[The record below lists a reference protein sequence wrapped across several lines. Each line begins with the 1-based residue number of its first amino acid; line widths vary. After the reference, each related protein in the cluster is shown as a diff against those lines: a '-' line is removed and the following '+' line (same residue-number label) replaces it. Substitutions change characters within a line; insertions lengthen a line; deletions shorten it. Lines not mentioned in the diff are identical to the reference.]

1 MFGAGSGSNFVSQNL
16 KAVIVRHIAKRTFL
30 SILMLAVFIQLTS
43 CAKREQGN
51 IHVISAK
58 MAKGIN
64 EKYMPV
70 DTTNIFPEGTIKV
83 YCWFS
88 WRDAE
93 KNMEILAK
101 WHYLTDDIPIVEYAF
116 AIPRREGVGSVSLSM
131 PEGKVLPPGLY
142 RVELKFGN
150 RALKSL
156 TFKIAENK
164 APEAA
169 AEPKEVVAPEAA
181 ATK

>member
-1 MFGAGSGSNFVSQNL
+1 MYIF
-16 KAVIVRHIAKRTFL
+16 AKRTALLIF
-30 SILMLAVFIQLTS
+30 ILAISIQLTS
-43 CAKREQGN
+43 CAKREEKN
-51 IHVISAK
+51 IDVTSVK
-58 MAKGIN
+58 MAKDIN

-70 DTTNIFPEGTIKV
+70 DITDIFPEGTIKV

-131 PEGKVLPPGLY
+131 PECKVLPPGLY
-142 RVELKFGN
+142 KVELKFGN

-164 APEAA
+164 AP
-169 AEPKEVVAPEAA
+169 
-181 ATK
+181 

>member
-1 MFGAGSGSNFVSQNL
+1 MYKL
-16 KAVIVRHIAKRTFL
+16 TKRIALLVF
-30 SILMLAVFIQLTS
+30 ILAVFIQLTS
-43 CAKREQGN
+43 CAKRAENN
-51 IHVISAK
+51 IHIISIK

-70 DTTNIFPEGTIKV
+70 DVTNLFTEGIVKV

-101 WHYLTDDIPIVEYAF
+101 WHYVTDDIPIVEYAF
-116 AIPRREGVGSVSLSM
+116 AVPRKEGVGSVSLSM

-142 RVELKFGN
+142 KVELMYGP
-150 RALKSL
+150 RTLKSL
-156 TFKIAENK
+156 TFKVVENNK
-164 APEAA
+164 EPDKQETQAQEAA
-169 AEPKEVVAPEAA
+169 PAA
-181 ATK
+181 VK

>member
-1 MFGAGSGSNFVSQNL
+1 MVFF
-16 KAVIVRHIAKRTFL
+16 RKRTFWTL
-30 SILMLAVFIQLTS
+30 FAVTILALLFQLTS
-43 CAKREQGN
+43 CAKREQGS
-51 IHVISAK
+51 IHILSVK

-70 DTTNIFPEGTIKV
+70 DTTNIFPEGTMKV

-142 RVELKFGN
+142 RIELKYGT
-150 RALKSL
+150 RTLKSV
-156 TFKIAENK
+156 TFKVLENK
-164 APEAA
+164 TP
-169 AEPKEVVAPEAA
+169 
-181 ATK
+181 

>member
-1 MFGAGSGSNFVSQNL
+1 MNMNVF
-16 KAVIVRHIAKRTFL
+16 IKRTALLVF
-30 SILMLAVFIQLTS
+30 ILAMSIQLTS
-43 CAKREQGN
+43 CAKRAENN

-70 DTTNIFPEGTIKV
+70 DVANIFPEGTTKV

-101 WHYLTDDIPIVEYAF
+101 WHYITDDIPIVEYSF
-116 AIPRREGVGSVSLSM
+116 AIPRKEGVGSVSLSM

-142 RVELKFGN
+142 RVELRYNNKT
-150 RALKSL
+150 LKTL
-156 TFKIAENK
+156 TFKVAENK
-164 APEAA
+164 PAEA
-169 AEPKEVVAPEAA
+169 EK
-181 ATK
+181 KN